1 MKKNK
6 LITLGLITLSTLA
19 FTACGG
25 GSSSSDTIAFPKD
38 AAQAE
43 ANNANAKEVTDVVAS
58 NPASTTSS
66 LNAVENSSSQ
76 NIALTLYKAYQ
87 KTPKLPLQNYAL
99 NETFSETVECDEGTI
114 AYSGSGTETG
124 GATINIRYNQC
135 TYSDI
140 TMNGSAE
147 IKYSNYDDFYENYTV
162 TSTRYTSNF
171 SITRGS
177 FYTTIF
183 RGSTFTSSVV
193 LSSIEGDNEAEQYQ
207 LSLTTISEANG
218 EKSGQ
223 EGSIYFF
230 NNQGEMYQ
238 TAGKIYINNLTSYV
252 TYNTSYDM
260 SQTPFVFNYNGE
272 LTSGEARYLMAN
284 GGKVIIGADSY
295 GVYTLLDS
303 DGTGDYQE
311 VN

>member
-99 NETFSETVECDEGTI
+99 NETFSDTEECEKGNI

-124 GATINIRYNQC
+124 GATLNISYNHC
-135 TYSDI
+135 TYSDM
-140 TMNGSAE
+140 TMNGSIE
-147 IKYSNYDDFYENYTV
+147 VKYSNYNNTYEGYTV
-162 TSTRYTSNF
+162 TAYKYTSDYSITTPNF
-171 SITRGS
+171 SSTV
-177 FYTTIF
+177 FK
-183 RGSTFTSSVV
+183 GSTTRIE
-193 LSSIEGDNEAEQYQ
+193 LSDITGSYEANKAK
-207 LSLTTISEANG
+207 LSLTAISETNG

-238 TAGKIYINNLTSYV
+238 IAGKIYINNLTSYV
-252 TYNTSYDM
+252 TYDTSYDM

-284 GGKVIIGADSY
+284 GGKVIIGADSN
-295 GVYTLLDS
+295 GVHTCLDS
-303 DGTGDYQE
+303 NGDGYCQE